1 MRITATDTF
10 PMLWLWILSA
20 LINTIM
26 QELLVRGY
34 LYQMIKRN
42 YNVVAAM
49 VVTTALF
56 TFMHG
61 GAFEAGIVP
70 VLNVITMSILMT
82 TVLEYIQSLIAPV
95 MMHFIWNGVG
105 GIIFGAVSLADDI
118 HICSQQFLLETH
130 CYLVECLKWKE
141 A

>member
-10 PMLWLWILSA
+10 PMLWLWLLSA

-34 LYQMIKRN
+34 LYQMKKRN

-70 VLNVITMSILMT
+70 VLNVITMWEPMT
-82 TVLEYIQSLIAPV
+82 GLLLIALWKITSAGYRK
-95 MMHFIWNGVG
+95 MEQTQK
-105 GIIFGAVSLADDI
+105 SR
-118 HICSQQFLLETH
+118 
-130 CYLVECLKWKE
+130 YLT